1 MVWRSGAMALLLT
14 AAAGAEVRVLRFAE
28 ARQFRMGTVV
38 SHRIVHPEMGAK
50 RLTLNFSASEPGH
63 EFAQHAHDESDD
75 TILILQGAG
84 DLRQGDSRRRFTAGQ
99 SAFVPA
105 GQIHG
110 TITAGTGAAIMIS
123 FQTPPD
129 MALYSGARDSS
140 LSGAAP
146 PKGVITPGA
155 VKFVEFASRNGL
167 FVHPGMGAARVSV
180 AHWRLKPGEKL
191 SATAPPDTEQ
201 VLFVWQGSIAVRYS
215 GQRRQ
220 AAERDAVFAAG
231 PADLEVLNESP
242 GEAILIQAQAPPAAA
257 RE

>member
-1 MVWRSGAMALLLT
+1 MALALT
-14 AAAGAEVRVLRFAE
+14 VATSAEVRLLRFAE

-110 TITAGTGAAIMIS
+110 TVTAGTGSAIMIS

-129 MALYSGARDSS
+129 MALYSGVRDSS

-155 VKFVEFASRNGL
+155 VKFVEFVSRNGL
-167 FVHPGMGAARVSV
+167 FVHPGMGAARISV
-180 AHWRLKPGEKL
+180 AHWRLKQGKRL
-191 SATAPPDTEQ
+191 SSKAPPDTEQ
-201 VLFVWQGSIAVRYS
+201 VLFVWKGSIVVRC
-215 GQRRQ
+215 GAERLPV
-220 AAERDAVFAAG
+220 AARDAVLAAG
-231 PADLEVLNESP
+231 PAELEVLNESP
-242 GEAILIQAQAPPAAA
+242 TEAILIQAQAPPTAA